1 MPLYLYRES
10 GTRRLCIGF
19 YEVEIPTKR
28 PRLEDRSTQTDGDEA
43 PVAAD
48 EAAAARHT
56 AAVAAD
62 NGADSSQSAVA
73 AVAVVG
79 APAPAAVD
87 GAAPE
92 DGSQIM
98 IDPSACKETQS
109 QSSTETER
117 DDSEV
122 DEPDTDAQPR

>member
-1 MPLYLYRES
+1 
-10 GTRRLCIGF
+10 
-19 YEVEIPTKR
+19 
-28 PRLEDRSTQTDGDEA
+28 
-43 PVAAD
+43 
-48 EAAAARHT
+48 
-56 AAVAAD
+56 
-62 NGADSSQSAVA
+62 VA

-98 IDPSACKETQS
+98 NDPSACKETQS